1 VAGVELLNLSKRFG
15 AAAVIE
21 NLSLSIGENELVAFL
36 GPSGCGKTTLL
47 RLIAGL
53 ETLDAGEIHIGGRR
67 VDALA
72 PGERGVAMVFQ
83 HYALYPHMTVRENLA
98 FGLENARVPAAEIAR
113 RITEAA
119 SMLEIAALLDR
130 KPGSLSGGE
139 RQRVAIGRAIV
150 KAPKLFL
157 LDEPMSNLDTALR
170 LRTRFELAQ
179 LRKRV
184 HAAMIFVTH
193 DQVEAMTL
201 ADRIVVMS
209 RKGVEQVGEPME
221 IYARPATS
229 FVAGFVGAPKINFL
243 PGQFVSDGGAFAK
256 VKLANSVV
264 VETRVP
270 ARALPSAATFDLALR
285 PDAISVVE
293 PGNGAVDAVVD
304 VVERLGDRTYV
315 YARSPL
321 DGERIVAEATG
332 TTRLG
337 LGDAIGLKIDGAA
350 AHLFDAQGRGHH
362 AAA

>member
-1 VAGVELLNLSKRFG
+1 VAGVELLNLSKRYG

-53 ETLDAGEIHIGGRR
+53 ETLDAGEIHIGGLR
-67 VDALA
+67 VDGLA

-113 RITEAA
+113 RIDESA
-119 SMLEIAALLDR
+119 SMLEIAGLLDR

-150 KAPKLFL
+150 KAPNLFL

-184 HAAMIFVTH
+184 RAAMIFVTH

-209 RKGVEQVGEPME
+209 KNGVEQIGEPME
-221 IYARPATS
+221 IYARPATA

-243 PGQFVSDGGAFAK
+243 SAQLVSDSGAFAK
-256 VKLANSVV
+256 VRLANAVV

-270 ARALPSAATFDLALR
+270 AQMLPAAAPLDLALR

-293 PGNGAVDAVVD
+293 PGKGVVDAVVD

-315 YARSPL
+315 YARAPL
-321 DGERIVAEATG
+321 SGERIVSEATG

-337 LGDAIGLKIDGAA
+337 LGDAIGLKIEGAA